1 MEKKAASPRTIDE
14 YIRAYPPQVRTKLE
28 RLRKIIK
35 EVAPEATEGMGYGM
49 PAFSHKGPLAYF
61 AAFDRH
67 IGFYPLPS
75 SIEEFE
81 ERLRPYK
88 HAKGSV
94 QFPLDQEP
102 PYDLIRDMVRFRFEE
117 NERKAAEKTEGKAIA
132 AKKGAT

>member
-1 MEKKAASPRTIDE
+1 MDKKVAAPATVDE
-14 YIRAYPPQVRTKLE
+14 YIRAFPPKVRAKLE
-28 RLRKIIK
+28 RLRKVIK

-49 PAFSHKGPLAYF
+49 PAFTHKGPLAYF
-61 AAFDRH
+61 AAFEKH

-81 ERLRPYK
+81 ERLKPYK

-102 PYDLIRDMVRFRFEE
+102 PYDLVRDMVRFRLEE
-117 NERKAAEKTEGKAIA
+117 NERKAAGKAMG
-132 AKKGAT
+132 KKKRQI